1 MRKKKIKWKHDLFS
15 SQKKLLK
22 IGRRRLPIKMKK
34 TLILSKKF
42 FPTLTTE
49 TIKITIE
56 GDKKEV
62 NKVIKKLKNL
72 FGYYIREVN
81 RCP

>member
-1 MRKKKIKWKHDLFS
+1 
-15 SQKKLLK
+15 
-22 IGRRRLPIKMKK
+22 MKK

-49 TIKITIE
+49 IKITIE